1 MWRPLRLHRP
11 ATASISMSSCEK
23 LTEQEIVS
31 RIAKGDISAK
41 KYLYCQYAGYLTG
54 VCSRY
59 ITDAEDV
66 KDILQESFLKI
77 FSSINAFEYRG
88 PGSLKGWMTRIVVNE
103 SLRLLKS
110 VCRFELIP
118 LSDGN
123 EDIAEEEPDIYGIPV
138 SELHSMIREL
148 PIGYRT
154 VLNLFVFEGKS
165 HKEIANILG
174 IKENTSASQFHRAK
188 NFLAEKIKKYN
199 HSNTSIAY
207 ER

>member
-1 MWRPLRLHRP
+1 
-11 ATASISMSSCEK
+11 MSSCEK

-31 RIAKGDISAK
+31 RIVKGDISAK

-165 HKEIANILG
+165 HKEIAGILG

-188 NFLAEKIKKYN
+188 NLLAEKIKKYN

>member
-1 MWRPLRLHRP
+1 M
-11 ATASISMSSCEK
+11 SIYNK
-23 LTEQEIVS
+23 LTEKEIVS
-31 RIAKGDISAK
+31 HIVNEDISAK

-59 ITDAEDV
+59 ISNREDV
-66 KDILQESFLKI
+66 RDILQESFLKI
-77 FSSINAFEYRG
+77 FSSVSTFEYRG

-103 SLRLLKS
+103 SLKFLKS

-118 LSDGN
+118 LSDEN
-123 EDIAEEEPDIYGIPV
+123 VEVADDEPDIDGIPL

-148 PIGYRT
+148 PIGYRV

-165 HKEIANILG
+165 HKEIAAALN
-174 IKENTSASQFHRAK
+174 IKESTSASQYHRAK
-188 NFLAEKIKKYN
+188 KILADKIKKY
-199 HSNTSIAY
+199 HQSKMSITY

>member
-1 MWRPLRLHRP
+1 
-11 ATASISMSSCEK
+11 MSSCEK

-31 RIAKGDISAK
+31 RIVKGDISAK

-118 LSDGN
+118 LPDGN

-138 SELHSMIREL
+138 SELH
-148 PIGYRT
+148 
-154 VLNLFVFEGKS
+154 
-165 HKEIANILG
+165 
-174 IKENTSASQFHRAK
+174 
-188 NFLAEKIKKYN
+188 
-199 HSNTSIAY
+199 
-207 ER
+207 